1 MTKEFQVKTSITDI
15 ESKLDK
21 NSNGFYKVWIS
32 WELGKTR
39 VFYAFSTDF
48 NLKTETLQLL
58 TNAPEK
64 LINQRVTITYQE
76 LENKDKN
83 GTFGRIKEITI

>member
-1 MTKEFQVKTSITDI
+1 MNKEFQLKSTITDI
-15 ESKLDK
+15 EKCYDK
-21 NSNGFYKVWIS
+21 NNNTFFKVWIA

-39 VFYAFSTDF
+39 VFYAFANDF
-48 NLKTETLQLL
+48 NLKTETLQTL

-64 LINQRVTITYQE
+64 LINQRVSIAYQE

-83 GTFGRIKEITI
+83 GTFCRIKEIEI